1 MNSLSSIW
9 IFVAAC
15 VSILPLIGSMFP
27 YGFPL
32 FSPVCAIFSFLI
44 IIKRK
49 QIRFGQWTFV
59 YSILALS
66 YFIPL
71 ALSTNIYKANYSDIT
86 NIFMFFIFFI
96 ALFNLIVSRENLKYY
111 THCFQVLIALFSTG
125 FAIIGLYKFKLLLSG
140 VKIPLFFRG
149 NSKYPWGTSL
159 VGDYNVYGMALLFG
173 LVSIYFLFKRSKKLR
188 GKYALIVSGMI
199 IIFAAAFSGSRRTWI
214 VLSIILIFFAISFL
228 KYSLFGILIFRIK
241 KRQLINIMAVVLVI
255 LSIIGIYKYIGFDS
269 QYYQQHYLN
278 RMGKRFVGIRDVFEK
293 EGGAEARI
301 KRYTFAGELFEEYNT
316 LGLLIG
322 KGSEYMRQYGFKF
335 NAGDGF
341 GYPHN
346 LIISAF
352 LQSGILGG
360 LTVISYL
367 MLSLFLYIKR
377 VKKPIVG
384 YLFALFMITTFY
396 TMTSGNTIFSKK
408 IYIFLLLLPWLI
420 DKIYSKKQLVQNKM
434 VQYNLKPS

>member
-1 MNSLSSIW
+1 
-9 IFVAAC
+9 
-15 VSILPLIGSMFP
+15 
-27 YGFPL
+27 
-32 FSPVCAIFSFLI
+32 
-44 IIKRK
+44 
-49 QIRFGQWTFV
+49 
-59 YSILALS
+59 
-66 YFIPL
+66 
-71 ALSTNIYKANYSDIT
+71 
-86 NIFMFFIFFI
+86 
-96 ALFNLIVSRENLKYY
+96 
-111 THCFQVLIALFSTG
+111 
-125 FAIIGLYKFKLLLSG
+125 
-140 VKIPLFFRG
+140 
-149 NSKYPWGTSL
+149 
-159 VGDYNVYGMALLFG
+159 
-173 LVSIYFLFKRSKKLR
+173 
-188 GKYALIVSGMI
+188 VSGMI
-199 IIFAAAFSGSRRTWI
+199 IILAAAFSGSRRTWI

-255 LSIIGIYKYIGFDS
+255 LSIVGIYKYIGFDS
-269 QYYQQHYLN
+269 QYHQQHYLN
-278 RMGKRFVGIRDVFEK
+278 KMGKRFVGIRDVFEQ

-301 KRYTFAGELFEEYNT
+301 KRYTFAGGLFEEYNT

-322 KGSEYMRQYGFKF
+322 KGSEYMRQYGSKF
-335 NAGDGF
+335 NARDGF

-352 LQSGILGG
+352 LHSGILGG
-360 LTVISYL
+360 LTVIGYL

-396 TMTSGNTIFSKK
+396 AMTSGNTIFSKK